1 MRDFV
6 LRTVSQFYAG
16 KQETESKFDRILAE
30 LQRDREEQAKKWD
43 EFNKKWEEYLK
54 KSEENDKKW
63 EEYIKKSEEN
73 DKKWEENN
81 KKWDEFNKK
90 WEEYLKKSEE
100 NDKKWY
106 EQHEI
111 NKKLFLEIQK
121 LSSKIDTRL
130 GAMGA
135 RWGLQS
141 EASFRNALKSLL
153 EETFQVEVINFLEY
167 DKQGEVFGNPDQ
179 IEIDIIIQNGV
190 IIACEIKSSMSKSD
204 MYTFEKKVQFY
215 EKQEN
220 KKVNRKIVIS
230 PMVDQ
235 KAQSTAEKLGIE
247 VFSFVED
254 ITNLS

>member
-1 MRDFV
+1 MDATEIKAIIKQELPKLLEEPAMRDFV

-63 EEYIKKSEEN
+63 
-73 DKKWEENN
+73 
-81 KKWDEFNKK
+81 
-90 WEEYLKKSEE
+90 
-100 NDKKWY
+100 Y

-130 GAMGA
+130 GAMGT

-190 IIACEIKSSMSKSD
+190 IVACEIKSSMSKSD